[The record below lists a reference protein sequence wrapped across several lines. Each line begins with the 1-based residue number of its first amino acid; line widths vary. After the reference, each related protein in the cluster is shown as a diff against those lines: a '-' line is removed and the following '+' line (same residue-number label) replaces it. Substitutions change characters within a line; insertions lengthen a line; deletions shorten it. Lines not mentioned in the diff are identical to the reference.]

1 MSLVSIGL
9 IFKRRHAGA
18 RVAAEQLLELA
29 SAAGVRVR
37 VAAPQHE
44 ILGGG
49 EPVSEADLV
58 RDIRFLVVIG
68 GDGTLLYAA
77 GLLDGGAPVPVLGV
91 NMGRLG
97 FLTPFSAE
105 GLAAVFRD
113 ALDGRLHHE
122 DRMRLAVRVERD
134 GAAHPVGI
142 ATNDAVISQGGLA
155 RLIELEAWLD
165 EEPITTYRADG
176 LIVSTP
182 TGSTA
187 YNLAAG
193 GPLLTPGLEALC
205 LTPICPHALTNRTL
219 VLPAKGEVSV
229 RVLGGGTA
237 PQLTLDGQVGF
248 ALRKGDE
255 VRVDRAATP
264 LRLFRAPDKDIFELM
279 RTKLGWSGGA

>member
-1 MSLVSIGL
+1 MTLASQAGEEVLVS
-9 IFKRRHAGA
+9 
-18 RVAAEQLLELA
+18 A
-29 SAAGVRVR
+29 SGR
-37 VAAPQHE
+37 E
-44 ILGGG
+44 DLGGG

-58 RDIRFLVVIG
+58 REIRFLVVIG

-77 GLLDGGAPVPVLGV
+77 GLLDGGEPVPVLGV

-105 GLAAVFRD
+105 GLETAFAE
-113 ALDGRLHHE
+113 ALAGRLPCQE
-122 DRMRLAVRVERD
+122 RMRLTVRVQRGGEI
-134 GAAHPVGI
+134 HSVGN

-165 EEPITTYRADG
+165 DEPITTYRADG

-205 LTPICPHALTNRTL
+205 LTPICPHSLTNRTL
-219 VLPAKGEVSV
+219 VLPAEGEVSV

-248 ALRKGDE
+248 GLQKGDE

-264 LRLFRAPDKDIFELM
+264 LRLLQAPGKDIFELM
-279 RTKLGWSGGA
+279 RTKLRWSGGA